1 METNQI
7 LVDIHSS
14 TRPIQSGQ
22 NLHNLH
28 KFIMYFIHRK
38 ISSIQLNSTDID
50 DLGLEPL
57 SHVDPY
63 YQKKR
68 NVDYK
73 IEYSPYS
80 RGDVIPSF
88 DIKSKSGQKIQN
100 RDDDEYVTL
109 MYFINGFKIITG
121 LRIVRYRQ
129 FYTDLFLDIL
139 DETESVKLEDIN
151 DNHLGKGDSFYKN
164 KFIHQGQQS
173 FLAKRWGNG
182 EKYFTISNSFAT
194 KERKKEMIKRDAI
207 DNCVKELREK
217 EGKYVTYPKEGKY
230 VTYPKEGKYV
240 T

>member
-1 METNQI
+1 
-7 LVDIHSS
+7 
-14 TRPIQSGQ
+14 
-22 NLHNLH
+22 
-28 KFIMYFIHRK
+28 MYFIHRK

-129 FYTDLFLDIL
+129 FDTELFVDVL
-139 DETESVKLEDIN
+139 DESESIHLPDIN
-151 DNHLGKGDSFYKN
+151 NTHTGRGDYFKQDNFVHEGHKSYIN
-164 KFIHQGQQS
+164 
-173 FLAKRWGNG
+173 KRWGNG
-182 EKYFTISNSFAT
+182 EKYPSISESFRTT
-194 KERKKEMIKRDAI
+194 KRRTERITRDAI
-207 DNCVKELREK
+207 DDCVKELREK
-217 EGKYVTYPKEGKY
+217 EGKYGT
-230 VTYPKEGKYV
+230 
-240 T
+240 